1 MILKT
6 LNNSKKMENTDRNPA
21 FDLPLEPPDPNDAEI
36 NNRCKRHHPNTKFE
50 EFCACNPSSEECRIY
65 E

>member
-1 MILKT
+1 
-6 LNNSKKMENTDRNPA
+6 MENTDRNPA

-36 NNRCKRHHPNTKFE
+36 NNRCKRHRPNTKFE
-50 EFCACNPSSEECRIY
+50 DFCACNPSSVECRVY